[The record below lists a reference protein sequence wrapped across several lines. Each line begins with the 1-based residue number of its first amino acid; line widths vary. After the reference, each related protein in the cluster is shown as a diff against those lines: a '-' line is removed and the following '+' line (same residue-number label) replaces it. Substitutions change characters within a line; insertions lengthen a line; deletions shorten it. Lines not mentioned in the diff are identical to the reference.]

1 MLKDG
6 FQLVQPDMLHT
17 MDLGVAAIR
26 ASMAS
31 SGSDDPD
38 RLWVWWNNDHQGLAP
53 ELAQELAPSP
63 DVGLQE
69 PAQELE
75 VVVPMCEDWDAPP
88 PLVDLGSMDVIPEHP
103 SNSSNEWICEDG
115 VSKVGDEH
123 SESSANIIGT
133 YQDPELMGSDSEWC
147 VIARGIGDSAPVP
160 KCNVD

>member
-1 MLKDG
+1 
-6 FQLVQPDMLHT
+6 
-17 MDLGVAAIR
+17 
-26 ASMAS
+26 MAS

-103 SNSSNEWICEDG
+103 SSSSNEWICFI
-115 VSKVGDEH
+115 VSFTLVVKV
-123 SESSANIIGT
+123 
-133 YQDPELMGSDSEWC
+133 L
-147 VIARGIGDSAPVP
+147 VID
-160 KCNVD
+160 